1 MYRVMT
7 ITEDGLML
15 GAGTVLAKMDRAAE
29 PTTGLVLGAA
39 AEERLLALLAAAY
52 GPPVEGSV
60 LGNIRRASQYWR
72 DKQQHLA
79 AIELALTGL
88 PPLADEPG
96 AFYRLYLA
104 DRLIDSGFAP
114 REVAKVLGA
123 GLALPD
129 TARAGFNPNQ
139 PRVPAGNPDG
149 GQWDNGNG
157 VTAAPAAARNPPAAP
172 EYRTGDPDKFFD
184 TLYPPVHALAQRLGI
199 DETWLLG
206 LAAHESGSQ
215 PPRATTTTCAFSTRS
230 PKQSV
235 SPLTDL
241 SNEESAP
248 PTARSVPRNPLG
260 CRYDP
265 VSASGSQ
272 VPVSLARTSLVNA
285 LGQHQQITVGVL
297 DKDLLL
303 AGFASRF
310 CARFRV
316 GQGRSANSVPLI
328 CPGSSRYRGDRF

>member
-206 LAAHESGSQ
+206 LAAHESGSLDAHNRHLNNPFGVTHGGGPNFGYTSIADAVAYWEKKYGPVVRGATSPQ
-215 PPRATTTTCAFSTRS
+215 DFVQRLRAAHY
-230 PKQSV
+230 
-235 SPLTDL
+235 
-241 SNEESAP
+241 N
-248 PTARSVPRNPLG
+248 
-260 CRYDP
+260 
-265 VSASGSQ
+265 
-272 VPVSLARTSLVNA
+272 
-285 LGQHQQITVGVL
+285 VL
-297 DKDLLL
+297 DPRWSQNVIANIGTVSHRLPGWLSKRGAHEAPIRPGNIFID
-303 AGFASRF
+303 RDDHIW
-310 CARFRV
+310 
-316 GQGRSANSVPLI
+316 RSERDTI
-328 CPGSSRYRGDRF
+328 